1 MNVLFIS
8 YDGILEPLGES
19 QVLQYLLKLSG
30 EHRITLLSFE
40 KRADWSKRDMR
51 ERMRRKIRDAGIRW
65 IPLRYHKYPSTI
77 STLYDMAAGFLMA
90 IFLKLRYKIEIVH
103 ARSYVAAMI
112 ALLLKGIFKVRFIF
126 DMRGFWADE
135 RVDAGIWEKDS
146 ALYRIT
152 KSLERSYLQRADCV
166 ISLTHAGADEI
177 FKFPFVDK
185 SRLRVEVIP
194 TCVNL
199 DLFRPVPV
207 DWPDRFVLGY
217 AGTATGWY
225 IFEPVVDC
233 FKLLL
238 EIFPEAGLDIYN
250 KDEHAFIRNALKNG
264 GVSAES
270 FDVKTAGFGQMPD
283 AINRFKAGIFFIKP
297 VFSKR
302 ASSPTKLGE
311 FLACGVPCMTNSG
324 VGDMERIIRGEG
336 VGVVLS
342 DFSPGSERAAV
353 KELVTLCS
361 DKEVRRRCVDTAKKY
376 FSLEEGARAYSR
388 IYQGQCR
395 SEK

>member
-19 QVLQYLLKLSG
+19 QVLQYLLKLSR

-40 KRADWSKRDMR
+40 KRADWSKKDIRK
-51 ERMRRKIRDAGIRW
+51 RMRREMRYANIRW
-65 IPLRYHKYPSTI
+65 IPLRYHKYPAVI
-77 STLYDMAAGFLMA
+77 STFYDLLRGLLAG

-103 ARSYVAAMI
+103 ARSYVAALI
-112 ALLLKGIFKVRFIF
+112 ALWLKDIFKIKFIF

-135 RVDAGIWEKDS
+135 RVDAGIWKRGS
-146 ALYRIT
+146 MIYGIAKRF
-152 KSLERSYLQRADCV
+152 ERSYLQRADCV
-166 ISLTHAGADEI
+166 VSLTHAGVDELV
-177 FKFPFVDK
+177 KFPFVDK
-185 SRLRVEVIP
+185 DKLRVEVIP

-199 DLFRPVPV
+199 DLFRPGTGNKPGT
-207 DWPDRFVLGY
+207 FVLGY

-238 EIFPEAGLDIYN
+238 EIFPGAALDIFN
-250 KDEHAFIRNALKNG
+250 KNEHAFIRDMLKKNG
-264 GVSAES
+264 VPKGS
-270 FDVKTAGFGQMPD
+270 FDVRTAGFDTMP
-283 AINRFKAGIFFIKP
+283 ANINRFSAGIFFIKP

-311 FLACGVPCMTNSG
+311 FLACGVPCLTNSG
-324 VGDMERIIRGEG
+324 VGDMQGILQGEG

-342 DFSPGSERAAV
+342 DFNPESERRAV
-353 KELVTLCS
+353 KQLVALCS
-361 DKEVRRRCVDTAKKY
+361 DKDIRQRCVRAAKKY
-376 FSLEEGARAYSR
+376 FSLEEGVRAYNR
-388 IYQGQCR
+388 IYYV
-395 SEK
+395 